1 MAAPN
6 TCSQSWIKVDSKRF
20 SDDMSDE
27 VTIEQ
32 QRKEELAAMVP
43 PSENSSVSENSRRT
57 EQWVDETC
65 SDRTNE
71 VEEGWPNSNA
81 TNEFVAEEGCSRA
94 PPAKEAQPS
103 SQTDM
108 EQDLTYVG
116 GMGYARPRGLGTTRG
131 PTWVCAYGKH
141 KKVRPPMLNADER
154 RQEASRV
161 RSMTGSLASSQRS
174 SVYKAALL
182 DAQAETQR
190 ALAGLASTRA
200 ECNEQHL
207 AIVENIKVMQTTM
220 CEGLQV
226 SDQLRTA
233 KNVQNARVDT
243 LGHRMGE
250 MNDMLMARELRVE
263 TQINDLSNQ
272 MHTVLNAIDVMRRE
286 RSLPRQPSASGGVR
300 NGGPVRVSEPTY
312 PSQVVKPELPSALK
326 PSTSRPAVPAT
337 RKDGGAAGNLLLTTP
352 DAERKPARVQMRGH
366 HDSAESSMPS
376 AAQGTTRDQ
385 GVDPMSTIYLDSSV
399 EVDLSNTEA
408 TLGSQTEGATFTTAP
423 ISMSD
428 SLYLTADLSADH
440 GLPSGTP
447 CASSTRKK
455 DEIADLSIQ
464 ATLGSHDRTRE
475 GEAKVE
481 EGEAISP
488 EQLRF
493 TAAISKAMSKELAPL
508 LAGRDLAQARPN
520 VYRGSKDGSIDGWI
534 LIMQRYLKRTQTKV
548 SAEDQ
553 AWSIIG
559 HLEGEARNYVINKA
573 ESERDT
579 PEKVFE
585 LLSSR
590 FGAGRNRMQVR
601 QAFQSRIQHEKE
613 DWMQY
618 LDALEGL
625 RSQGFPQEAITTK
638 RYEILQRFMEGVRD
652 PALRRELAIVYASEV
667 FLTKPPT
674 VESLRFT
681 TCQLHRNFPKRN
693 QFPQPYDPRLA
704 MRTSSFRTTTPN
716 KMVLPQGVMP
726 PPPASNAP
734 PNQAAVQP
742 AARPHVGA
750 CFNCGQTGHFARDC
764 PTRDQ
769 ARKPVAAPEPEGVK
783 VTAEDVTDGVL
794 ENYPGIHQCTHCG
807 VYDHVDVP
815 CGEHSHVPR
824 PNDELAYNRW
834 DEVESAG
841 VAAHT
846 VPLEDD
852 RVLMLHPAEPP
863 AFHAPLIVTCGAKQ
877 VQTCLEPTTFDP
889 QGRTLISIHLML
901 AAEQVRR
908 PTLTL
913 AKFWVELS
921 ILYKRMELPRPKQWY
936 VPGESETLTT
946 YSPVPVCATMDGVDE
961 KFEACVVVDV
971 FPPGL
976 CLGPQG
982 LKCYNINHQEP
993 TGEARIDERASLVVS
1008 FVVPHA
1014 APIPLRGLVDTGS
1027 GVSILTFSAFNR
1039 VAARTGAVLKPYQ
1052 IDFTLP
1058 MERR

>member
-1 MAAPN
+1 MAVSH
-6 TCSQSWIKVDSKRF
+6 TCSQSWVTVDSSRF

-65 SDRTNE
+65 RDRTNE
-71 VEEGWPNSNA
+71 VEEGWPNSNVS
-81 TNEFVAEEGCSRA
+81 NEFVAEEGCSRA
-94 PPAKEAQPS
+94 PPADEAQPG

-116 GMGYARPRGLGTTRG
+116 GMSYARPRGLGTTRG
-131 PTWVCAYGKH
+131 PTRVCAYGKH
-141 KKVRPPMLNADER
+141 KKVRPPMLNAGER

-161 RSMTGSLASSQRS
+161 RSMTGSLASLQRS
-174 SVYKAALL
+174 SVYEAALL

-207 AIVENIKVMQTTM
+207 AIVEKIKVMQTTM
-220 CEGLQV
+220 REGLQV

-233 KNVQNARVDT
+233 QNVQNARVDT

-263 TQINDLSNQ
+263 TQIKDLSNQ

-286 RSLPRQPSASGGVR
+286 RSLLRQPSVSGGVR

-312 PSQVVKPELPSALK
+312 QVVKPELPSVLK

-337 RKDGGAAGNLLLTTP
+337 RKDGGAAGNLVLATP
-352 DAERKPARVQMRGH
+352 DSERKPARVQMRGH
-366 HDSAESSMPS
+366 HDSEESSMPS

-399 EVDLSNTEA
+399 EVDLSNTKA

-423 ISMSD
+423 ISMSGPD

-464 ATLGSHDRTRE
+464 ATLGSQDRTCE
-475 GEAKVE
+475 VEVKVE

-520 VYRGSKDGSIDGWI
+520 VYRGSKDGSIYGWI

-559 HLEGEARNYVINKA
+559 HLEGEARNYIINKV

-590 FGAGRNRMQVR
+590 FGAGGNRMQVR

-652 PALRRELAIVYASEV
+652 PALRRKLATVYASEV
-667 FLTKPPT
+667 FLTESPT

-681 TCQLHRNFPKRN
+681 TRQLQRNRPKPN

-704 MRTSSFRTTTPN
+704 MRSTPHPFAPLPPN

-734 PNQAAVQP
+734 SNQAAAQP
-742 AARPHVGA
+742 AARLPVGA

-794 ENYPGIHQCTHCG
+794 ESYPGIHQCTHCG
-807 VYDHVDVP
+807 VFDHVDVP
-815 CGEHSHVPR
+815 CGEHSHAPR
-824 PNDELAYNRW
+824 PSDELAYNRW
-834 DEVESAG
+834 AEVESAG

-863 AFHAPLIVTCGAKQ
+863 EFHTPLIVTCGAKQ

-913 AKFWVELS
+913 TKLWVELS
-921 ILYKRMELPRPKQWY
+921 ILYKRIELPRPKQWY
-936 VPGESETLTT
+936 VPGES
-946 YSPVPVCATMDGVDE
+946 
-961 KFEACVVVDV
+961 
-971 FPPGL
+971 
-976 CLGPQG
+976 
-982 LKCYNINHQEP
+982 
-993 TGEARIDERASLVVS
+993 
-1008 FVVPHA
+1008 
-1014 APIPLRGLVDTGS
+1014 
-1027 GVSILTFSAFNR
+1027 
-1039 VAARTGAVLKPYQ
+1039 
-1052 IDFTLP
+1052 
-1058 MERR
+1058 